1 MWGMVG
7 SELAS
12 RNNQYELFYAG
23 PPHVTRSRMYDCFD
37 WESAEAR
44 VDAFLAQTAAADG
57 IA

>member
-1 MWGMVG
+1 MVG

-23 PPHVTRSRMYDCFD
+23 PPHVTRSRMYDYFD

-44 VDAFLAQTAAADG
+44 VDEFLAQTAGADG